1 MNSITLLTEA
11 DRRLSEAK
19 DLPDILEIKDIAQ
32 AAAEYA
38 RAAKLGLNAQ
48 NKAAEIKLRAE
59 RKAGELLGGLER
71 NQGARN
77 DTLSKPVQSEYVQAY
92 ESAGATRQDA
102 NRYQNVA
109 SIPYEIF
116 EEFVEETKNN
126 GHELTTNK
134 ALKVAN
140 GLSKSPA
147 HVSNNSGNNEWYT
160 PPEFI
165 EAARVLMGGIDT
177 DPASSEIANKTV
189 QAATFYTEET
199 DGLAWDW
206 YGRVWMNPPYAQ
218 PLITEFCE
226 KLVIDYQQGFIT
238 EACVLVNN
246 ATETRWFNLLLA
258 EAAAVCFV
266 KGRIKFVDMDG
277 NPSGAPL
284 QGQAVLY
291 FGANTESFN
300 NCFSQFGK
308 VLYAR

>member
-1 MNSITLLTEA
+1 MNELELSRLDTLETTIERGLNTFVEVGTALAEIRDSKLYRKSFGTFEDYCQERWGMSRIHAHRLMTSAGVVSNLLPIGNIPKTESQARPLTTLEPEEQIAAWETAVNTAPNGKITA
-11 DRRLSEAK
+11 AHVQSVVD
-19 DLPDILEIKDIAQ
+19 EIKRPTIEPAPQ
-32 AAAEYA
+32 
-38 RAAKLGLNAQ
+38 
-48 NKAAEIKLRAE
+48 
-59 RKAGELLGGLER
+59 
-71 NQGARN
+71 
-77 DTLSKPVQSEYVQAY
+77 
-92 ESAGATRQDA
+92 
-102 NRYQNVA
+102 
-109 SIPYEIF
+109 
-116 EEFVEETKNN
+116 
-126 GHELTTNK
+126 
-134 ALKVAN
+134 
-140 GLSKSPA
+140 PA
-147 HVSNNSGNNEWYT
+147 HVSHNSGNNEWYT
-160 PPEFI
+160 PPEFT

-189 QAATFYTEET
+189 QAATYYTEET

-206 YGRVWMNPPYAQ
+206 NGRVWMNPPYAQ